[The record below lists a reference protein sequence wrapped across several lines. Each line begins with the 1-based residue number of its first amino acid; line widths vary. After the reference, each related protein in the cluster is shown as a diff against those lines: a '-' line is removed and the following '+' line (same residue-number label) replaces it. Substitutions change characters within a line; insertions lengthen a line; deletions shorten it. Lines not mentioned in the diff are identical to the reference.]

1 MKASAQGMNTELRDH
16 LRLHLKWGN
25 LQGDELIR
33 FLVLALCGECG
44 ELANEAKKEW
54 RDGSD
59 RRALAVGRLN
69 KPGLMAS
76 PRAPRGLLFPIAI
89 RPAGPRHQRPAAAA
103 FATRPLRL
111 RCATRSVS
119 AAGVIPSMRAA
130 WALRKVNIG
139 RGGRHLEPLEF
150 PSPLPGSI
158 GILTKTQAANHLTIH
173 GKRTGSPASSRHAMP
188 TSCSHFAALRRAR
201 TVHCSRSA
209 RR

>member
-1 MKASAQGMNTELRDH
+1 MNTELRDH

-130 WALRKVNIG
+130 WPMVRGRMALSFWRTS
-139 RGGRHLEPLEF
+139 LE
-150 PSPLPGSI
+150 SPE
-158 GILTKTQAANHLTIH
+158 
-173 GKRTGSPASSRHAMP
+173 
-188 TSCSHFAALRRAR
+188 SCE
-201 TVHCSRSA
+201 
-209 RR
+209 